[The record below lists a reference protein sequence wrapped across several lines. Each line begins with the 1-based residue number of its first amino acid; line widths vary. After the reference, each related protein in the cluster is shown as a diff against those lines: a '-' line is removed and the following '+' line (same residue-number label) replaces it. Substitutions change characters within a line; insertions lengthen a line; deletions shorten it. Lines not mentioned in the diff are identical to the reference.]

1 MLSSSEQR
9 SEQKKMGALQNCRI
23 LYYAYFGILGN
34 LPSKKSSL
42 PVFNFLLPPTFSMSH
57 LPPPIN
63 GVDAPDCIVS
73 VSTTYAKSGTT
84 FFVKWRYF
92 VFFDVYFIKLC
103 FKVRNKITLI
113 CE

>member
-92 VFFDVYFIKLC
+92 VFLTFISLNYVLKLGI
-103 FKVRNKITLI
+103 K
-113 CE
+113 